1 MPIEAIDLVKHSCS
15 PLECLNFLLF
25 IAGVSVMDMRTHVM
39 NTMVQ
44 VALAKTTLRPP
55 PVSAALKMTG
65 KTATGN
71 RYAHSGDYFN
81 MEEGFHLLLA
91 THRRWPVSQYILGLF
106 VFALIQAILRIE
118 KRVCSLF
125 YSLLDFAQIVH
136 LCSSI

>member
-81 MEEGFHLLLA
+81 MEEGFHLL
-91 THRRWPVSQYILGLF
+91 TTCHSQKVACVTIYPWTF
-106 VFALIQAILRIE
+106 
-118 KRVCSLF
+118 C
-125 YSLLDFAQIVH
+125 
-136 LCSSI
+136 LCIDTSNIKN